1 MTRINLR
8 KISPTKRYT
17 VRELANK
24 LDVTTRA
31 IYLKLKDGLPSFP
44 MKKKLHILGEEF
56 IEYEKSKRVKRKQ
69 YIKESEFWC
78 CSCKNKIEP
87 LNKEVQ
93 IEDFS
98 QTNKKVHKDTILLT
112 SICPVCKN
120 QMFKFSNTSKIEEI
134 KSIFKTME

>member
-1 MTRINLR
+1 MARINLR

-24 LDVTTRA
+24 LNVTTRA

-44 MKKKLHILGEEF
+44 MKKKFHILGEEF
-56 IEYEKSKRVKRKQ
+56 IEYEKSKRLKRKQ
-69 YIKESEFWC
+69 YIKENEFWC
-78 CSCKNKIEP
+78 CSCKKKREP

-98 QTNKKVHKDTILLT
+98 QSNKKVHKNTILLT
-112 SICPVCKN
+112 SVCPVCKN
-120 QMFKFSNTSKIEEI
+120 QMFKFSNISKMEEI
-134 KSIFKTME
+134 KSMFKTME